1 MKKREVVIYKKST
14 ENDLSFDKLFW
25 VFFAG
30 SFLGVIVEGLY
41 SVWVNGYWESHVVT
55 VWGWFNLLYGIG
67 ALGFYYGAA
76 KLKDRSLAVKVSI
89 MTAIATII
97 ELLCG
102 ILLKYVLGMRAWN
115 YSTRFMNIDG
125 FICPAFILVWGG
137 MALMFCLSF
146 RRISH
151 ILDKIEHPRV
161 HIAAVVLSILLGLNY
176 CFASAAIVR
185 WSKRHYGLGS
195 ETRLGSYLDRSMNDE
210 WMSSRFMDWYFVDEL
225 EKSAS
230 QE

>member
-1 MKKREVVIYKKST
+1 MKKRELMNFKNST
-14 ENDLSFDKLFW
+14 ETILSFDKLFW
-25 VFFAG
+25 IFLAG

-76 KLKDRSLAVKVSI
+76 KLKDRSLAMQVFI

-102 ILLKYVLGMRAWN
+102 ILLKHVLGMRAWN

-125 FICPAFILVWGG
+125 FICPAFSLAWGF
-137 MALMFCLSF
+137 MALMFSLSF

-151 ILDKIEHPRV
+151 ILDKIEHSRV
-161 HIAAVVLSILLGLNY
+161 HIAAVVLSIVLGLNY

-185 WSKRHYGLGS
+185 WSDRHYGFRP

-225 EKSAS
+225 EENAS